1 MSKKI
6 IITNTRDYDFYP
18 PTPASKNIPQWY
30 KEMLEYENNKKGVI
44 DVSGTSTIKKCLPIW
59 DAMTAGYI
67 LYTQTDVWIT
77 QVDGHPYYNWSSEG
91 AIKFHSLS
99 QADKHPVSNGNPY
112 PKWISPYGI
121 KTESGYSCLF
131 LPPMHNPNKWFTV
144 FPGVVDT
151 DSYTNNVHFPF
162 TLNDSKFEGLIPA
175 GTPMVQVIPFKRESF
190 KLSFGGKKELKEMEL
205 VQKQLISKYFNRY
218 KNMFWHRKEYK

>member
-91 AIKFHSLS
+91 AIKFH
-99 QADKHPVSNGNPY
+99 KV
-112 PKWISPYGI
+112 
-121 KTESGYSCLF
+121 YSFHL
-131 LPPMHNPNKWFTV
+131 L
-144 FPGVVDT
+144 
-151 DSYTNNVHFPF
+151 
-162 TLNDSKFEGLIPA
+162 
-175 GTPMVQVIPFKRESF
+175 
-190 KLSFGGKKELKEMEL
+190 
-205 VQKQLISKYFNRY
+205 
-218 KNMFWHRKEYK
+218 